1 MLLRDKAI
9 IVTGA
14 GRGIGRDIAIQA
26 ALAGAAVV
34 VNDYDAKGADD
45 APAREVVARIKEAG
59 GRAIANFGD
68 VSLSEDAQGMVAEAI
83 DVFGRLDGVVNNA
96 GIVRDRIFHRMS
108 YDEWRQVIDVNLTGP
123 FNVSRAAAEVFKKQQ
138 SGAYV
143 HLTSTSGLIGNF
155 GQANYS
161 ASKLGLVALSK
172 SIALDMKAFGVRS
185 NCIAPFA
192 WTRMTDTIPADTPE
206 QAVRLERARKMTPEQ
221 IAPLALFLLS
231 DMASDVSGQVL
242 ASRMNEI
249 MLFNN
254 MRPVRSIHRSEGWTA
269 TTIAD
274 TVLPAMRPHFS
285 PLDRSPE
292 YFSWDPI

>member
-1 MLLRDKAI
+1 MLLKDKAI

-26 ALAGAAVV
+26 AQAGAAVV
-34 VNDYDAKGADD
+34 VNDYDAAGSAD
-45 APAREVVARIKEAG
+45 APAREVVDRITESG
-59 GRAIANFGD
+59 GRAIPNFGD
-68 VSLSEDAQGMVAEAI
+68 VSRSEDAQRMVADAI
-83 DVFGRLDGVVNNA
+83 AAFGRLDGVVNNA

-108 YDEWRQVIDVNLTGP
+108 YEEWRQVIDVNLTGP
-123 FNVSRAAAEVFKKQQ
+123 FNVSRAAAEVFRKQQ

-155 GQANYS
+155 GQANYAS
-161 ASKLGLVALSK
+161 SKLGLVALSK
-172 SIALDMKAFGVRS
+172 SIALDMKAFSVRS

-192 WTRMTDTIPADTPE
+192 WTRMTDTIPADTPD
-206 QAVRLERARKMTPEQ
+206 QVVRLERARKMTPEQ

-231 DMASDVSGQVL
+231 DLASEVSGQVF

-254 MRPVRSIHRSEGWTA
+254 MRPVRSVHRSDGWTA
-269 TTIAD
+269 PAIAE
-274 TVLPAMRPHFS
+274 TVVPAMRPHFAD
-285 PLDRSPE
+285 LDRSPE